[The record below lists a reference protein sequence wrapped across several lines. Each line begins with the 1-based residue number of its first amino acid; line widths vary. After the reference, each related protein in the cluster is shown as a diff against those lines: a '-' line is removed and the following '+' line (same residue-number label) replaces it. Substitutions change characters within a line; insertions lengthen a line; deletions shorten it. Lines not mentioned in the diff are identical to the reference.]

1 MSDSRLANTADSEFQ
16 TPQTLEDMAATP
28 APWVGVP
35 TIYKIVSDN
44 FEAVDAAKKN
54 GWPWRTILRPLGLQP
69 SDSARAAA
77 AYATIIRHRR
87 RRAERER
94 ERQAAEAAQDG
105 GGTGSAGEEVPSD
118 PDEWC

>member
-1 MSDSRLANTADSEFQ
+1 MSDRDHTENLVPETLA
-16 TPQTLEDMAATP
+16 DMAATP

-35 TIYKIVSDN
+35 TIYRIISDN
-44 FEAVDAAKKN
+44 FEAVDAAKRN

-77 AYATIIRHRR
+77 AYATIVRHRR

-94 ERQAAEAAQDG
+94 QAAEAAQG
-105 GGTGSAGEEVPSD
+105 GGDTGEGAGGEVPSTD

>member
-1 MSDSRLANTADSEFQ
+1 MSDRDHTENLVPETLA
-16 TPQTLEDMAATP
+16 DMAATR
-28 APWVGVP
+28 APWAGVP

-77 AYATIIRHRR
+77 AYATIVRHRR

-94 ERQAAEAAQDG
+94 QAAQAAQEGQG
-105 GGTGSAGEEVPSD
+105 GDTGEAAGEEVPNT
-118 PDEWC
+118 DEWC

>member
-1 MSDSRLANTADSEFQ
+1 MSDHTNEFQ
-16 TPQTLEDMAATP
+16 APETLADMAATP
-28 APWVGVP
+28 APWRGVP
-35 TIYKIVSDN
+35 TVYKIIADH
-44 FEAVDAAKKN
+44 FDDVDAAKRN

-77 AYATIIRHRR
+77 AYATIVRHRR

-105 GGTGSAGEEVPSD
+105 GDTGSAGEEVPSD

>member
-1 MSDSRLANTADSEFQ
+1 MSDHDTNEFQ
-16 TPQTLEDMAATP
+16 TPETLADMAATP

-35 TIYKIVSDN
+35 TIYQIVKDH
-44 FEAVDAAKKN
+44 FDEIDAAKHN

-69 SDSARAAA
+69 ADSARAAS
-77 AYATIIRHRR
+77 AYATIVRHRA

-94 ERQAAEAAQDG
+94 QAAQAAQEGQG
-105 GGTGSAGEEVPSD
+105 GDTGEAAGEEVPSD

>member
-1 MSDSRLANTADSEFQ
+1 MSDRDHTENLVPETLA
-16 TPQTLEDMAATP
+16 DMAATP

-35 TIYKIVSDN
+35 TIYRIISDN
-44 FEAVDAAKKN
+44 FEAVDAAKRN

-69 SDSARAAA
+69 SDSARAAS
-77 AYATIIRHRR
+77 AYATIVRHRR

-94 ERQAAEAAQDG
+94 ERQAAQKGQG
-105 GGTGSAGEEVPSD
+105 GDPGEGAGGEVPSTD